1 MATQRIRNLSL
12 LFCLAFA
19 CFLSAAYGIANQ
31 DDQAK
36 ADAYYKRYLE
46 IVSKDRISN
55 EEANTALNLATS
67 AYHLF
72 PNNYRYIY
80 GLGFIHRVLGNW
92 ALAEKYYREASHQA
106 PDTEKAEDARNWM
119 DRCSVKNYLV
129 STGGFV
135 YEIVFSLKSPGARN
149 LDLVIGSTNPALPNA
164 RTEDGQRALI
174 EKFRTIESDLNIV
187 RQGPFFLI
195 GPYSESRLVDHYNR
209 GLADVYR
216 IFKKMYFPD
225 DKTDYLVVLISEKP
239 RQLARIARELY
250 PNYQISVE
258 EPYMGFFCS
267 SDSLIVA
274 TIGGG
279 YGTLLHELMHALMA
293 KNWPYSPSWL
303 QEGMAT
309 LYERS
314 AWASDRLVP
323 LPNWRMDF
331 LKNSALPPLA
341 AFDMITS
348 QGELAGKDLAEIRLF
363 LLFLEKKSSLKRLL
377 ESQSSPTN
385 KDKISITL
393 AQFGDGYSEE
403 DWQSFVQTTCS
414 NYMAEL
420 ASSPGAPSY
429 LESKFIQH
437 ALNRLINA
445 NLKEDGIWGSA
456 TIEKVKEFQQKYGLD
471 ADGVVG
477 IKTREKIDKEFSLQ
491 SLR

>member
-1 MATQRIRNLSL
+1 MAIARIRKLSV
-12 LFCLAFA
+12 LFCLAFV
-19 CFLSAAYGIANQ
+19 CFLSATYCIANQ
-31 DDQAK
+31 DNQAK
-36 ADAYYKRYLE
+36 ADDYYKRYLE
-46 IVSKDRISN
+46 IVSKDKISK
-55 EEANTALNLATS
+55 EEANTALNFAAS
-67 AYHLF
+67 AYQLF
-72 PNNYRYIY
+72 PKNYRYIY
-80 GLGFIHRVLGNW
+80 GLGFIHRALGNW
-92 ALAEKYYREASHQA
+92 ALAERYYREASQRA
-106 PDTEKAEDARNWM
+106 PDTEKAEDARYWM
-119 DRCSVKNYLV
+119 DQCSVKNYIV
-129 STGGFV
+129 STAGIH

-149 LDLVIGSTNPALPNA
+149 LDLVIGSTNPVLPNA
-164 RTEDGQRALI
+164 RNEDGQKALI
-174 EKFRTIESDLNIV
+174 EKFRTIESHLNMV
-187 RQGPFFLI
+187 RQSPFLLI
-195 GPYSESRLVDHYNR
+195 GSYSESGLVDHYNR

-225 DKTDYLVVLISEKP
+225 DKIEYLVVLISEDP
-239 RQLARIARELY
+239 MQLARIARELY
-250 PNYQISVE
+250 PNYHISLDQ
-258 EPYMGFFCS
+258 PYMGFFCS

-293 KNWPYSPSWL
+293 KNWPSSPSWL

-314 AWASDRLVP
+314 AWVSDRLVP

-331 LKNSALPPLA
+331 LKHAALLPLT

-348 QGELAGKDLAEIRLF
+348 LGELGGKELAEIRLL
-363 LLFLEKKSSLKRLL
+363 LLFLEKKLCLQRFLEIQSSLTDKKTI
-377 ESQSSPTN
+377 SQ
-385 KDKISITL
+385 TL
-393 AQFGDGYSEE
+393 AQFGEGCSEE
-403 DWQSFVQTTCS
+403 DWQSFALTTRS

-429 LESKFIQH
+429 SESKFLQH

-456 TIEKVKEFQQKYGLD
+456 TIGKLKEFQQKYGLD

-477 IKTREKIDKEFSLQ
+477 RKTREKIEKEFSLQ